1 LDRGEGPRTE
11 PSGQR
16 YTALQNTHTHTSFFT
31 TMNTQNYNP
40 FKAVAVELVSPQAQE
55 FYATQTL
62 RALTFALIA
71 VTETVRLGYLF
82 GDWVREQEYKA
93 RKEQAQ
99 QLLGGFEPYALL
111 ASGDE
116 PKEQTSTISADLVN
130 RMISVVDEVEASKPR
145 PRNRRVGHTTT
156 NIAFGIDGKTV
167 KELRVLAKEQGY
179 RNTSKL
185 TKRELLGLM
194 A

>member
-1 LDRGEGPRTE
+1 
-11 PSGQR
+11 
-16 YTALQNTHTHTSFFT
+16 
-31 TMNTQNYNP
+31 MNTQNYNP

-93 RKEQAQ
+93 RKEQA
-99 QLLGGFEPYALL
+99 LGGFEPYALL

-116 PKEQTSTISADLVN
+116 PKEQTSTISAALVN
-130 RMISVVDEVEASKPR
+130 RMVSVVNEVEASKPR

-156 NIAFGIDGKTV
+156 NIVFGIDGKTV
-167 KELRVLAKEQGY
+167 KELRALAKEQGY
-179 RNTSKL
+179 KNTSKL

>member
-1 LDRGEGPRTE
+1 
-11 PSGQR
+11 
-16 YTALQNTHTHTSFFT
+16 
-31 TMNTQNYNP
+31 MNTQNYNP

-62 RALTFALIA
+62 RALTVALIA

-93 RKEQAQ
+93 RQSRKEQAQ

-179 RNTSKL
+179 KNTSKL
-185 TKRELLGLM
+185 TKHDLLRLM

>member
-1 LDRGEGPRTE
+1 
-11 PSGQR
+11 
-16 YTALQNTHTHTSFFT
+16 
-31 TMNTQNYNP
+31 MNTQNYNP

-62 RALTFALIA
+62 QALTFALIA

-93 RKEQAQ
+93 RKEQTQ
-99 QLLGGFEPYALL
+99 QLLEGFEPYALL
-111 ASGDE
+111 ACGDE
-116 PKEQTSTISADLVN
+116 DQAPKTKHSTVAADLVN

-145 PRNRRVGHTTT
+145 PKNRRVGHTTT
-156 NIAFGIDGKTV
+156 SIAFGIDGKTV
-167 KELRVLAKEQGY
+167 KELRALAKEQGY